1 MAEHPPDRAGREAR
15 SRRRLVQGRDA
26 DARSC
31 GDSHHGGAGPGT
43 RRRDRHEQGHQID
56 LAALPEGF
64 RLQRLIFV
72 AARKAFSALHGSFQG
87 TEEYLLAQLVRLV
100 EEFLASNKIDIPS
113 LFHSDPLRRRI
124 LIALNIDGVVTHL
137 LRFVTEQNTT
147 KLEPV
152 FDEERP
158 IGSTAD
164 MRVWYTTKPNILTQ
178 RSHISHVVGDSSWE
192 GHAANIFETRPEVV
206 AYAKND
212 HLGFH
217 ISYLWQGSRRRY
229 LPDFIIRLHNGLNLA
244 LEIKGED
251 TPQNRAKRAALSE
264 WTEAV
269 NGHGGFG
276 VWACDVAFKPA
287 EVIDIVLKHAN
298 RPVPSHPAS

>member
-1 MAEHPPDRAGREAR
+1 M
-15 SRRRLVQGRDA
+15 SKV
-26 DARSC
+26 
-31 GDSHHGGAGPGT
+31 T
-43 RRRDRHEQGHQID
+43 QID

-87 TEEYLLAQLVRLV
+87 TDEYLLAQLVRLV
-100 EEFLASNKIDIPS
+100 EAFLASNKLDIPS

-206 AYAKND
+206 AYAKID

-229 LPDFIIRLHNGLNLA
+229 LPDFIVRLHNGLNLA

-298 RPVPSHPAS
+298 RPGSGHPAP

>member
-1 MAEHPPDRAGREAR
+1 MASGKP
-15 SRRRLVQGRDA
+15 
-26 DARSC
+26 
-31 GDSHHGGAGPGT
+31 GAV
-43 RRRDRHEQGHQID
+43 H
-56 LAALPEGF
+56 
-64 RLQRLIFV
+64 
-72 AARKAFSALHGSFQG
+72 
-87 TEEYLLAQLVRLV
+87 
-100 EEFLASNKIDIPS
+100 
-113 LFHSDPLRRRI
+113 
-124 LIALNIDGVVTHL
+124 
-137 LRFVTEQNTT
+137 
-147 KLEPV
+147 
-152 FDEERP
+152 
-158 IGSTAD
+158 
-164 MRVWYTTKPNILTQ
+164 
-178 RSHISHVVGDSSWE
+178 
-192 GHAANIFETRPEVV
+192 PEVV

-229 LPDFIIRLHNGLNLA
+229 LPDFIVRLHNGLSLA

-298 RPVPSHPAS
+298 RPVPCRLDQPATASAPGAE